1 MAGTVASGRP
11 GGNPDLKKFQFSTD
25 NEESNTALLGVRIAP
40 SQLEKLKAIKGWQ
53 DILRAKI
60 KEILA
65 ES

>member
-25 NEESNTALLGVRIAP
+25 NEESNTALLAVRIAP
-40 SQLEKLKAIKGWQ
+40 SQLEKLKAIDGWQ
-53 DILRAKI
+53 DIVRAKI
-60 KEILA
+60 REILA